1 MLIGVSQR
9 EARDVSAS
17 SRKKQAVA
25 SSGLGPVPEG
35 CIVASGQRMKP
46 VGEGLCVPGRLKT
59 HVVKPWWPLY
69 E

>member
-35 CIVASGQRMKP
+35 CIAASGQGMKP

-59 HVVKPWWPLY
+59 RVKPWWPLY

>member
-35 CIVASGQRMKP
+35 CIVASGQGMKP

-59 HVVKPWWPLY
+59 RVKPWWPLY